1 MPVVPQTRDLGV
13 TVCANL
19 SPTVHVC
26 DVVAKAHKRANLI
39 LRTFESKDISLL
51 VRAYLVY
58 VRPIVEYNSI
68 VWSPY
73 SVKDIQAIE
82 RVQRRFTKRLPALRQ
97 CSYQERL
104 CRLQLHSLELRRLL
118 IDLVWCYKILFGHV
132 HLESEEF
139 FQLNMRPSARG
150 HKYKLC
156 KKFCASS
163 VRAAFFSERIVN
175 VWNSL
180 PRSVDF
186 STLSSFRRSIQT
198 VDFAEFLRCSS

>member
-1 MPVVPQTRDLGV
+1 MLTR
-13 TVCANL
+13 CQ
-19 SPTVHVC
+19 
-26 DVVAKAHKRANLI
+26 
-39 LRTFESKDISLL
+39 KDINLL

-73 SVKDIQAIE
+73 TVQDIQAIE
-82 RVQRRFTKRLPALRQ
+82 RVQRRFTKRLPGLSQ

-104 CRLQLHSLELRRLL
+104 CRLELHSLELRRLL

-139 FQLNMRPSARG
+139 FRLNMRLSARG

-163 VRAAFFSERIVN
+163 VRATFSERIVN
-175 VWNSL
+175 VCHSL
-180 PRSVDF
+180 PRNVDF
-186 STLSSFRRSIQT
+186 STLISFRRSIQT
-198 VDFAEFLRCSS
+198 VNFTEFLRCSS